1 VLFSVIVAV
10 VDSGAALDR
19 CLAALAAQQDAPPLE
34 ILVPFDAT
42 VPDVPDVCRRF
53 PGVRAIAMGTV
64 PTERRPDSLAG
75 QHELVDLRRSAG
87 LREARGDLVAM
98 LEDRG
103 APAATWARELARLHT
118 EQPAAAVVG
127 GAVTNVRDTPLA
139 WAVYL
144 NDFGRF
150 QPPFPSGPQAWV
162 TDINLCYKRAAL
174 DSTRAIWAERFH
186 ETTLHWELQR
196 QGASLFLSPAP
207 VVEQRREGLT
217 LAGLLEERLEW
228 GRLFGYTRA
237 REHPGPVRF
246 AFAALAPAL
255 PLLLFARIARRQ
267 VALPS
272 RGAFLRAAPALLLLL
287 AAWSAGEAL
296 GYLTKRA

>member
-1 VLFSVIVAV
+1 VLLSVIVAV
-10 VDSGAALDR
+10 VDSGAALAR
-19 CLAALAAQQDAPPLE
+19 CLAALATQQDAPALE
-34 ILVPFDAT
+34 ILVPFDST

-53 PGVRAIAMGTV
+53 PGVRAIAMGSV
-64 PTERRPDSLAG
+64 PTERRADSLAG

-103 APAATWARELARLHT
+103 APAPSWARELAQLH
-118 EQPAAAVVG
+118 EQHPHAVIG
-127 GAVTNVRDTPLA
+127 GAVTNVRDTALA

-150 QPPFPSGPQAWV
+150 QPPFPSGPQTWV

-174 DSTRAIWAERFH
+174 EATRQLWGERFH
-186 ETTLHWELQR
+186 ETTVHWELQR
-196 QGASLFLSPAP
+196 RGAGLYLSPGP

-217 LAGLLEERLEW
+217 LASLLEERLEW

-237 REHPGPVRF
+237 REHPGLARL
-246 AFAALAPAL
+246 AFTLMTPAL
-255 PLLLFARIARRQ
+255 PLLLFARITRRQ
-267 VALPS
+267 LGLAS

-287 AAWSAGEAL
+287 IAWSAGEAL
-296 GYLTKRA
+296 GYVTRRA